1 MNDFETKIIDKLLIK
16 YQNSKL
22 SKEGSNRNLKIKI
35 DVYDPLMKTYHAR
48 DSYRY
53 KDANDEIIKSLT
65 DKGFI
70 ESKFNNDGDFQYLI
84 LNIKNV
90 DFLYEYIGSFNPKK
104 ENDKIVEYLINT
116 QLDGFLNNFKN
127 YILNQIENKYSFPKT
142 YFNNLEELKTIIM
155 IIEEI
160 INLDDE
166 VMKRDFSV
174 RVLGDSKIFKN
185 QYESKVINVIKDFDQ
200 EAKDIDKEDILKNYN
215 IVSNYSYTLIKN
227 KLVLK
232 LHDTIIDLNELPY
245 DFSLSNHMI
254 KDLKIIKNDIKRV
267 ITVENLTTFY
277 GLNEDALI
285 IYLAGFHNTI
295 KQQLLKKIY
304 EAYPN
309 AEYLHF
315 SDIDVGGFWI
325 YHNLKT
331 KTGIPF
337 KPYMMSIKELKEN
350 KDNLKTLTTNDIKR
364 IKLLLN
370 NPEFE
375 EFYDLLNYMLEY
387 NCKLEQEILD

>member
-35 DVYDPLMKTYHAR
+35 DLYDPIMKTYHAR

-65 DKGFI
+65 NKDFI
-70 ESKFNNDGDFQYLI
+70 ESKFNNDGDFQYLT

-116 QLDGFLNNFKN
+116 QLDGFLNDFKN
-127 YILNQIENKYSFPKT
+127 YILNQIEIKYSFPKT

-160 INLDDE
+160 LALDDE
-166 VMKRDFSV
+166 IMKRDFSV
-174 RVLGDSKIFKN
+174 KILGDSKAFKN
-185 QYESKVINVIKDFDQ
+185 KYESKVINVIKDFDI
-200 EAKDIDKEDILKNYN
+200 EAKNIEKEDILKSYN

-227 KLVLK
+227 KLVFRLN
-232 LHDTIIDLNELPY
+232 DTIIDLNRLPY

-254 KDLKIIKNDIKRV
+254 KDLKIIKTNIKRV

-295 KQQLLKKIY
+295 KQQLLTKIY
-304 EAYPN
+304 SVYPDV
-309 AEYLHF
+309 EYLHF

-331 KTGIPF
+331 KTKIPF
-337 KPYMMSIKELKEN
+337 KPYKMSIKELKEN